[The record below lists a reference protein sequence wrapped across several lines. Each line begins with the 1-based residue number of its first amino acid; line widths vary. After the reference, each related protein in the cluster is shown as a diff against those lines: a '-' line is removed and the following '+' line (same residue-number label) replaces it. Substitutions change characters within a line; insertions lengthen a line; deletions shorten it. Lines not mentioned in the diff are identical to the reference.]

1 MIMIADAVLYAAGR
15 AAGHTAEKVTR
26 TVVWFALATFVF
38 TLAAIAGVI
47 GLFWYLEPTL
57 GAVGA
62 ALTLAASGFLA
73 ALVLASVPSLMTVIE
88 ASAEKHKDPVSETI
102 KVVETETREAVN
114 YFGAG
119 KVLISAFLL
128 GIGTARS
135 LKGR

>member
-1 MIMIADAVLYAAGR
+1 MIADAVLYAAGR

-38 TLAAIAGVI
+38 TLAAIAGAI

-57 GAVGA
+57 GAVGS
-62 ALTLAASGFLA
+62 ALTLAASGFVF

-88 ASAEKHKDPVSETI
+88 AAAEKQKDPVAESL
-102 KVVETETREAVN
+102 KVVETEAAEAVN
-114 YFGAG
+114 YFGAA

-128 GIGTARS
+128 GIGAARS
-135 LKGR
+135 LKGQ